1 MANRGPIRG
10 SYATNEAF
18 PVLIIDSLFLEARQ

>member
-1 MANRGPIRG
+1 MANPRPIRG

-18 PVLIIDSLFLEARQ
+18 SVPIIEGLFLEAGQ